1 MKRFIL
7 TMSQKSAKG
16 VVDQAVGKVSEALQ
30 CRKAEQP
37 IDRAGND
44 DRRPERY
51 PARGIKG
58 TANKQ
63 CDLRDD
69 TRQKADIVGPS
80 RREVGVSLEWSSGS
94 DRIVSWRRTPQNA
107 WRFTHSS
114 TRRTAVCGPACTAVW
129 EGATVPLSRFEGD
142 HRARLPRKTAAESV
156 ARRHELY
163 CGCGCEGVCG
173 GGDCGLWPPNPWL
186 PPNELCPKP
195 PCPGIPPGIPGVP
208 GVTAPGIPAVT
219 PPVGFTGPVSK
230 PPRSAMGR

>member
-7 TMSQKSAKG
+7 TMSQKSAKD

-69 TRQKADIVGPS
+69 TRQKANIVWPS
-80 RREVGVSLEWSSGS
+80 
-94 DRIVSWRRTPQNA
+94 
-107 WRFTHSS
+107 
-114 TRRTAVCGPACTAVW
+114 
-129 EGATVPLSRFEGD
+129 
-142 HRARLPRKTAAESV
+142 
-156 ARRHELY
+156 
-163 CGCGCEGVCG
+163 G
-173 GGDCGLWPPNPWL
+173 G
-186 PPNELCPKP
+186 K
-195 PCPGIPPGIPGVP
+195 
-208 GVTAPGIPAVT
+208 
-219 PPVGFTGPVSK
+219 
-230 PPRSAMGR
+230 

>member
-69 TRQKADIVGPS
+69 TRQKANIVWPS
-80 RREVGVSLEWSSGS
+80 RRQVRVKPRGASRQGPNRLLATHYAERLAFHTQLNPPNRRMRTRMYGGVGGE
-94 DRIVSWRRTPQNA
+94 DRRLS
-107 WRFTHSS
+107 
-114 TRRTAVCGPACTAVW
+114 
-129 EGATVPLSRFEGD
+129 PLSRL
-142 HRARLPRKTAAESV
+142 RWA
-156 ARRHELY
+156 
-163 CGCGCEGVCG
+163 
-173 GGDCGLWPPNPWL
+173 
-186 PPNELCPKP
+186 
-195 PCPGIPPGIPGVP
+195 
-208 GVTAPGIPAVT
+208 
-219 PPVGFTGPVSK
+219 
-230 PPRSAMGR
+230 SADR